1 MGKKRRQPSLPK
13 VHSLL
18 DHYRKQTGRHI
29 AAIEIDDPWNDVAHQ
44 TATLIARPGRGAT
57 DNPDAPREWLAPGR
71 GRIKVMA
78 STRDTVTGMYARR
91 QIDEASFQAARKYQR
106 LSEFAAWAASV
117 KSVDVSAPQV
127 QGSTRNYAAGI
138 DQALAARDELRQI
151 EKQLSR
157 KLGEDGV
164 TLLRDVL
171 GRGITIE
178 NATKERG
185 ESDGPAVTWFGGFF
199 RRCLRHLA
207 EVTGFAV
214 KNAYAN
220 QRHQDDRQEAERER
234 QERNRRERKKGGRRE
249 EQAEPTA

>member
-1 MGKKRRQPSLPK
+1 M
-13 VHSLL
+13 
-18 DHYRKQTGRHI
+18 DI
-29 AAIEIDDPWNDVAHQ
+29 AAPN
-44 TATLIARPGRGAT
+44 
-57 DNPDAPREWLAPGR
+57 
-71 GRIKVMA
+71 
-78 STRDTVTGMYARR
+78 
-91 QIDEASFQAARKYQR
+91 
-106 LSEFAAWAASV
+106 
-117 KSVDVSAPQV
+117 V
-127 QGSTRNYAAGI
+127 QGSTRDYAAGI

-185 ESDGPAVTWFGGFF
+185 ESDGLAVTWFGGFF

-220 QRHQDDRQEAERER
+220 QRHQDDRQEAERKR
-234 QERNRRERKKGGRRE
+234 QEQNRRERKKGVRRE
-249 EQAEPTA
+249 RQEEPAA